1 MWGFIYLSKKFLPIH
16 IIQSIMKNINLPIE
30 LIYLKKAIKNKEITV
45 DYIVKS
51 TGIDQSQISKI
62 LNNKAKIRSKNFSIL
77 CKFAL
82 NNCYIDP
89 EILKGHTVNY
99 IQNLSATN
107 NKLLLLAVY
116 DIVSSSM
123 DI

>member
-1 MWGFIYLSKKFLPIH
+1 MGVYLLVQKISSDSYYTIYYEKY
-16 IIQSIMKNINLPIE
+16 QSPNRTNLFE
-30 LIYLKKAIKNKEITV
+30 KRIKNKEITAN
-45 DYIVKS
+45 YIVKS

-62 LNNKAKIRSKNFSIL
+62 LNNKAKIRSKNFSVL

-89 EILKGHTVNY
+89 EILKGHTVDY